1 MLSKEEAKAT
11 LQFLDRVSVTGHQ
24 ERFAMNQITEKLAN
38 IADPAPMPAPIM
50 EPAEVPPTLDELYA
64 ENAKETRPA

>member
-38 IADPAPMPAPIM
+38 IADPAPMPAP
-50 EPAEVPPTLDELYA
+50 AEVPPTLDELYA
-64 ENAKETRPA
+64 ENAEETRPA